1 MSNIELG
8 NPTKRF
14 LRKCDKELY
23 ERLMAKI
30 RLLALDSFPQDVK
43 RVAGRKEKVFRIRV
57 GDYRIQYVVFHETNL
72 ILITDIDKRSRAYD

>member
-30 RLLALDSFPQDVK
+30 KLLALDSFPQDVK